1 MALTNPSP
9 PRDALERRAARALP
23 WLLTGLL
30 AAQAIVLFTTA
41 RQESQTWDEAMHL
54 AAGFAYW
61 KQADFTQNPQHP
73 PLHKLLAALPL
84 RFAAVDLP
92 PRGERD
98 EIAYG
103 RTFLFENRTSWRR
116 LLALGRA
123 ASMLLALG
131 LTFAVAWWTR
141 RRFGALAA
149 LLAAIF
155 TASDPNLLAHGRYVT
170 TDAALACWFFLACAL
185 WLDYA
190 ESGSG
195 RRLLVAGVCL
205 GAALATK
212 FSAVILLPLL
222 PLLYWIG
229 APRPTA
235 WRRWLGGC
243 AVLAGAAALVVWISY
258 LPWRRPP
265 EHLRLHQISLS
276 DTPAGRALHWA
287 GRALRLRA
295 HPYWIGLDRVA
306 ERNRAGHPS
315 YLLGRVSEHGD
326 WRYFPV
332 AFLVKTPVAVLAML
346 LAALS
351 SRWWTRWNRVQTA
364 LLAAGAVFFLFCALS
379 RINLGFRHL
388 LPLFPVLY
396 VLLASVVSALVR
408 SRAAVVLLALAIAGH
423 FWEIV
428 RIHPHYLAFFNS
440 AAGGPQAGPKYLL
453 DSNIDWG
460 QDLDRLMKF
469 LTANGVRKV
478 YLSYFG
484 SASWAEY
491 PLEVEAVPATWETWK
506 TESMRDVVAVSV
518 TPLYG
523 LYTPW
528 TEYAWLRARP
538 PDRRIGYSIY
548 VWDFRRQS
556 ETSPTE

>member
-1 MALTNPSP
+1 MHDDH
-9 PRDALERRAARALP
+9 PRLGVALERHAARGYWLVLP
-23 WLLTGLL
+23 LLVAG
-30 AAQAIVLFTTA
+30 QAIVLFTTA

-61 KQADFTQNPQHP
+61 KRADFTQNPQHP

-84 RFAAVDLP
+84 RFAAVNLP
-92 PRGERD
+92 ARGELD

-103 RTFLFENRTSWRR
+103 RTFLFENGTPWRR
-116 LLALGRA
+116 MLALGRV

-131 LTFAVAWWTR
+131 LTAAVAWWTR
-141 RRFGALAA
+141 RRCGALAA
-149 LLAAIF
+149 LLAATL

-170 TDAALACWFFLACAL
+170 TDVALAFWFFLTCAL

-195 RRLLVAGVCL
+195 RRLALAGVCL
-205 GAALATK
+205 GGALATK

-222 PLLYWIG
+222 PLLYWIV
-229 APRPTA
+229 APRPSRL
-235 WRRWLGGC
+235 RRCLRGC
-243 AVLAGAAALVVWISY
+243 AVLACTAGLVVWTSY

-265 EHLRLHQISLS
+265 ERLRLHQITLS

-287 GRALRLRA
+287 GRALRVRA
-295 HPYWIGLDRVA
+295 HPYLVGLDRVA

-346 LAALS
+346 LAAFLGG
-351 SRWWTRWNRVQTA
+351 WWVRWNRTQTA
-364 LLAAGAVFFLFCALS
+364 LLAAGLAFFLFCASS
-379 RINLGFRHL
+379 RINLGLRHL

-396 VLLASVVSALVR
+396 VWLASVVSTLVR
-408 SRAAVVLLALAIAGH
+408 NRAAAVLLALALAGH
-423 FWEIV
+423 FWEIG
-428 RIHPHYLAFFNS
+428 RIHPYYLAFFNA
-440 AAGGPQAGPKYLL
+440 AAGGPEAGPKYLL

-469 LTANGVRKV
+469 LAAKGVRKL

-491 PLEVEAVPATWETWK
+491 PLEVAPVPATWETWK

-523 LYTPW
+523 LYAPSA
-528 TEYAWLRARP
+528 EYAWLRARP

-548 VWDFRRQS
+548 VWDFRRRR
-556 ETSPTE
+556 

>member
-1 MALTNPSP
+1 VLHENHT
-9 PRDALERRAARALP
+9 REGVALERFAARGYWLALP
-23 WLLTGLL
+23 LLV

-61 KQADFTQNPQHP
+61 ERADFTLNPQHP

-92 PRGERD
+92 PRGALD

-103 RTFLFENRTSWRR
+103 RTFLFENRTPWRR
-116 LLALGRA
+116 MLALGRA

-131 LTFAVAWWTR
+131 LTVAAAWWTR

-149 LLAAIF
+149 LLAATLI
-155 TASDPNLLAHGRYVT
+155 ASDPNLLAHGRYVT
-170 TDAALACWFFLACAL
+170 TDLALAFWFFLACAL

-190 ESGSG
+190 ESGSR
-195 RRLLVAGVCL
+195 RRLLLAGVCL
-205 GAALATK
+205 GGALATK

-222 PLLYWIG
+222 PLLYW
-229 APRPTA
+229 TA
-235 WRRWLGGC
+235 GPLQSGTRRWLRAC
-243 AVLAGAAALVVWISY
+243 AILTATAALVVWTSY

-265 EHLRLHQISLS
+265 ERPRLNHIALS
-276 DTPAGRALHWA
+276 DTPAGRALRWA
-287 GRALRLRA
+287 GRALRIRA
-295 HPYWIGLDRVA
+295 HPYWVGLDRVA

-332 AFLVKTPVAVLAML
+332 AFLVKTPVAVLALL
-346 LAALS
+346 LAALIGVW
-351 SRWWTRWNRVQTA
+351 RTRRNRVQTS
-364 LLAAGAVFFLFCALS
+364 LLAAGILFFLFCASS

-388 LPLFPVLY
+388 LPLLPVLY
-396 VLLASVVSALVR
+396 VWLASVVAALVR
-408 SRAAVVLLALAIAGH
+408 SRVAVALLAVALAGH
-423 FWEIV
+423 VGEIA
-428 RIHPHYLAFFNS
+428 RIHPYYLAFFNA
-440 AAGGPQAGPKYLL
+440 AAGGAEAGPKYLL

-469 LTANGVRKV
+469 LEASGVRKV

-491 PLEVEAVPATWETWK
+491 PVEILPPPATWETWK
-506 TESMRDVVAVSV
+506 TESVRDVVAVSV

-523 LYTPW
+523 LYTPRA
-528 TEYAWLRARP
+528 EFQWLRTKP
-538 PDRRIGYSIY
+538 PTHRIGYSIY
-548 VWDFRRQS
+548 IWDFRDGR
-556 ETSPTE
+556 